1 VSGDGRIFFFNL
13 NSGNDEDFG
22 VAGLVVRFLV
32 NVAALWFAQWIIR
45 GFDIDGAGALLVG
58 AAIFG
63 VVNAFIKPVVSIL
76 SCPLTLITL
85 GLFTLL
91 INALML
97 ALTAWVAGWFD
108 LDFEVDGFIAAV
120 LGALVISIVST
131 IVSAWATRNV
141 LRPMQR
147 DRDDGW

>member
-1 VSGDGRIFFFNL
+1 MSGNGRIFFFNL
-13 NSGNDEDFG
+13 SNDRGEDFG
-22 VAGLVVRFLV
+22 FPGLVVRFLV

-45 GFDIDGAGALLVG
+45 GFDIESAGALLVG

-63 VVNAFIKPVVSIL
+63 AVNAFIKPVVAIL
-76 SCPLTLITL
+76 SCPLTIITL

-147 DRDDGW
+147 DGDDGW